1 MGATVPAPR
10 VTPPNRAQVVSNG
23 KAAVLALAIA
33 VDLHRTRGDF
43 ESVTLSG
50 AQAQALAEY
59 VMWLK
64 RQIGEAEARYSE
76 LANALF
82 AEARAKLADEHSD
95 G

>member
-1 MGATVPAPR
+1 MQRKEVTATH
-10 VTPPNRAQVVSNG
+10 QIVSNG

-43 ESVTLSG
+43 NSVTLSG

-64 RQIGEAEARYSE
+64 RQVGEAEARYADVAE
-76 LANALF
+76 AVF
-82 AEARAKLADEHSD
+82 AEARAKLAK
-95 G
+95 